1 MRFSTRA
8 RACPFLVC
16 ICAHARCF
24 HTRLFSAWE
33 RAAWDKSVQESERE
47 EQKCQRGRRRES
59 RRRRRARIGWW
70 RESGLGLCQMTL
82 AKTRPPRR
90 WSREYFYHYRDV
102 SFLRHGEASSSGW
115 NSRGDSQRSQV
126 TRRWR
131 EHRELRNQRRITRPC
146 AYILY
151 FVILFRRNIPREFLF
166 RSQESLYWQMT
177 KEYTRELRKVEKF
190 SFNETSRT
198 AKIFQCYQKLL
209 IVRSIKCILI
219 FIIFQH

>member
-47 EQKCQRGRRRES
+47 EQKCQRGKRRES

-82 AKTRPPRR
+82 ARTRPPRW

-102 SFLRHGEASSSGW
+102 SFLRHGEVSSSGW

-131 EHRELRNQRRITRPC
+131 EHRELRDQRRITRLRV
-146 AYILY
+146 YLILRDLISTKY
-151 FVILFRRNIPREFLF
+151 SSGISVSLSGILILADDKRV
-166 RSQESLYWQMT
+166 
-177 KEYTRELRKVEKF
+177 YTREFRQGEKF

-198 AKIFQCYQKLL
+198 VTNLKKI
-209 IVRSIKCILI
+209 
-219 FIIFQH
+219 